1 MVRGVSRRLGRE
13 RDWAMKHA
21 LAILFSV
28 VMLSPALQAADWHTT
43 AEKLSQSVVF
53 VENENGSCTGFIIN
67 SEWTRDKDHPDSD
80 LVMTAAHC
88 NGPGLFVDNEVATV
102 LWKDSK
108 HDLMIVQIDD
118 TGRPA
123 ISVAKANPVQGQEVV
138 SYGYG
143 AALSKPMFRLAH
155 VSIVD
160 ITIPD
165 VDGGPFVMID
175 AGFVAGQSG
184 GPVINDAGE
193 VVSIVQRANG
203 LLGIGVG
210 AEIIRDKARRY
221 LEKPKPAKP

>member
-1 MVRGVSRRLGRE
+1 MKGVLAFVCCL
-13 RDWAMKHA
+13 AMF
-21 LAILFSV
+21 IINEQPV
-28 VMLSPALQAADWHTT
+28 VLNAADWHAT

-53 VENENGSCTGFIIN
+53 VETSEGSCTGFVVN
-67 SEWTRDKDHPDSD
+67 SNWTRDKDQPDAD

-88 NGPGLFVDNEVATV
+88 KGPDLFVDNQVAKV
-102 LWKDSK
+102 IFKDTK
-108 HDLMIVQIDD
+108 HDLMILLVDD

-123 ISVAKANPVQGQEVV
+123 LTIAKDDPEQGQEVV
-138 SYGYG
+138 SYGFG

-165 VDGGPFVMID
+165 IDGGPFVMID
-175 AGFVAGQSG
+175 AGYVGGQSG
-184 GPVINDAGE
+184 GPVINADGE

-210 AEIIRDKARRY
+210 AEIIRDKAKRY

>member
-1 MVRGVSRRLGRE
+1 
-13 RDWAMKHA
+13 MKLA
-21 LAILFSV
+21 VAILCGLGIFA
-28 VMLSPALQAADWHTT
+28 PGIQAADWHTT

-53 VENENGSCTGFIIN
+53 VEYDGGSCTGFIIN

-80 LVMTAAHC
+80 LVMSAAHC

-175 AGFVAGQSG
+175 AGYVAGQSG
-184 GPVINDAGE
+184 GPVINADGE

-210 AEIIRDKARRY
+210 AEVIRDRAKKY